1 MRIGNA
7 QDANGRNYI
16 TGISAVNDGSD
27 IASDI
32 VSIRNGSG
40 ISFSS
45 STDGGLVVN
54 AVFTP
59 LVESISKKV
68 ERPPS
73 GNVSGLVLA
82 TNGDGTTSWVEN
94 GGKSVPW
101 SKLSSKPATID
112 AMPSSVGS
120 SGQLLVADANGSM
133 VWRTP
138 DFAITSDSRNPPTA
152 SAVNAAIRVHVNA
165 NGMHLPFADATS
177 RGKVLK
183 IDNVGN
189 PTWATD
195 LTLEGSAVLPGY
207 DSHDALKVLRVTSD
221 GSGTEWSENQGSG
234 VTVEHSLVSGSNPI
248 AGSAIYN
255 AIRGRM
261 PAIDPTGHAGD
272 VVAVNNAGNGYGLS
286 SVVQSAVN
294 ATYAESA
301 LNADMSIVSAHVSN
315 ALVHVP
321 TSGADNGM
329 VLTMSSGVP
338 AWRDAGVIVQE
349 SDVLPEYGAMDSG
362 KVLAV
367 NDTGTGTL
375 WKDNHAVVTVADS
388 VTQDG
393 MDPPTASAV
402 YEFVTMG
409 ASPSTA
415 GDMTIASFVNPQG
428 DGVVRSASYA
438 TSAVYVNGHTVSKD
452 VPSNAVFTDTVPG
465 SGVLTINA
473 VDSAIGTFNANAG
486 ENSAI
491 TIPQATSAAYGLAK
505 VETVIADTTNAVAN
519 AVVYAISHRMDM
531 HIGSTA
537 VHVPSAT
544 QLNNGQVLKVENGIP
559 VWGTDLT
566 GGGSAVLP
574 SYGVADA
581 NKVLKVNGTGD
592 GTLWASETGG
602 SSVVVDS
609 VISPDGANPVAGSAI
624 HSALMG
630 KMDAVLGGEAGQVL
644 TRTAD
649 GMEWGNAGIA
659 VDGELNSAST
669 NPVENRVLWSS
680 LEEMSLQL
688 GNVSSLLE
696 EL

>member
-40 ISFSS
+40 ISLSS

-94 GGKSVPW
+94 GGESVPW
-101 SKLSSKPATID
+101 SKLSSKPAIID

-120 SGQLLVADANGSM
+120 NGQLLVADANGSM

-138 DFAITSDSRNPPTA
+138 DSAITSDSRNPPTA

-195 LTLEGSAVLPGY
+195 LTLDGSAVLPGY

-272 VVAVNNAGNGYGLS
+272 VVAVNGAGNGYGLS

-301 LNADMSIVSAHVSN
+301 LNADMSIVSAHISN

-329 VLTMSSGVP
+329 VLTMSGGVP

-402 YEFVTMG
+402 YKFVTMG
-409 ASPSTA
+409 ASPSPA
-415 GDMTIASFVNPQG
+415 GDMTIASFVDPQG

-438 TSAVYVNGHTVSKD
+438 TSAVYVNGHTV
-452 VPSNAVFTDTVPG
+452 
-465 SGVLTINA
+465 
-473 VDSAIGTFNANAG
+473 
-486 ENSAI
+486 
-491 TIPQATSAAYGLAK
+491 
-505 VETVIADTTNAVAN
+505 
-519 AVVYAISHRMDM
+519 
-531 HIGSTA
+531 
-537 VHVPSAT
+537 
-544 QLNNGQVLKVENGIP
+544 
-559 VWGTDLT
+559 
-566 GGGSAVLP
+566 
-574 SYGVADA
+574 
-581 NKVLKVNGTGD
+581 
-592 GTLWASETGG
+592 
-602 SSVVVDS
+602 
-609 VISPDGANPVAGSAI
+609 
-624 HSALMG
+624 
-630 KMDAVLGGEAGQVL
+630 
-644 TRTAD
+644 
-649 GMEWGNAGIA
+649 
-659 VDGELNSAST
+659 
-669 NPVENRVLWSS
+669 
-680 LEEMSLQL
+680 
-688 GNVSSLLE
+688 
-696 EL
+696 

>member
-16 TGISAVNDGSD
+16 TGISVVNDGSA

-32 VSIRNGSG
+32 VSMRNGSG

-45 STDGGLVVN
+45 SMDGGLVVN

-94 GGKSVPW
+94 GGESVPW

-120 SGQLLVADANGSM
+120 NGQLLVADANGSIA
-133 VWRTP
+133 WRAP
-138 DFAITSDSRNPPTA
+138 DSVITSDSRNPPTA

-165 NGMHLPFADATS
+165 NGMHLPSADATS

-234 VTVEHSLVSGSNPI
+234 VKVEHSLVSGSNPI

-272 VVAVNNAGNGYGLS
+272 VVAVNGAGNGYVLS

-301 LNADMSIVSAHVSN
+301 LNADMSIVSAHISN

-329 VLTMSSGVP
+329 VLTMSGGVP

-409 ASPSTA
+409 ASPSPA
-415 GDMTIASFVNPQG
+415 GDMTIASFVDQQG

-473 VDSAIGTFNANAG
+473 VDSTIGTFNANAG
-486 ENSAI
+486 ENSTI

-531 HIGSTA
+531 HIDSTA

-574 SYGVADA
+574 SYGAADA

-624 HSALMG
+624 HSALTG
-630 KMDAVLGGEAGQVL
+630 KMDAVLGGEVGQVL

-649 GMEWGNAGIA
+649 GMEWRNAGIV

-680 LEEMSLQL
+680 LEEMSSQL

>member
-16 TGISAVNDGSD
+16 TGISAVNDGSA

-32 VSIRNGSG
+32 VSMRNGSG

-45 STDGGLVVN
+45 SMDGGLVVN

-68 ERPPS
+68 EKPS
-73 GNVSGLVLA
+73 SGDVSGLVLA

-94 GGKSVPW
+94 GGESVPW

-112 AMPSSVGS
+112 AMPPSVGS
-120 SGQLLVADANGSM
+120 NGQLLVADANGSM

-138 DFAITSDSRNPPTA
+138 DSAVTSDSRNPPTA

-221 GSGTEWSENQGSG
+221 GNGTEWSENQGSG
-234 VTVEHSLVSGSNPI
+234 VTVENSLVSGSNPI

-255 AIRGRM
+255 AIQGRM

-286 SVVQSAVN
+286 SVVKSATN
-294 ATYAESA
+294 AT
-301 LNADMSIVSAHVSN
+301 
-315 ALVHVP
+315 
-321 TSGADNGM
+321 
-329 VLTMSSGVP
+329 
-338 AWRDAGVIVQE
+338 
-349 SDVLPEYGAMDSG
+349 
-362 KVLAV
+362 
-367 NDTGTGTL
+367 
-375 WKDNHAVVTVADS
+375 
-388 VTQDG
+388 
-393 MDPPTASAV
+393 
-402 YEFVTMG
+402 
-409 ASPSTA
+409 
-415 GDMTIASFVNPQG
+415 
-428 DGVVRSASYA
+428 YA
-438 TSAVYVNGHTVSKD
+438 TSAVYINGHTVSKD
-452 VPSNAVFTDTVPG
+452 VPSDAVFTDTVPG

-473 VDSAIGTFNANAG
+473 VDSAIGAFNANAG

-491 TIPQATSAAYGLAK
+491 TIPQATSTSYGLVK

-519 AVVYAISHRMDM
+519 AVVSAISYRMGM
-531 HIGSTA
+531 HIDSSA
-537 VHVPSAT
+537 VHVPTAT
-544 QLNNGQVLKVENGIP
+544 MLNNGQVLKVENGVP

-574 SYGVADA
+574 SYGADDA
-581 NKVLKVNGTGD
+581 NKVLKVNGD
-592 GTLWASETGG
+592 GTGTVWASETGG
-602 SSVVVDS
+602 GSVV
-609 VISPDGANPVAGSAI
+609 
-624 HSALMG
+624 
-630 KMDAVLGGEAGQVL
+630 
-644 TRTAD
+644 
-649 GMEWGNAGIA
+649 

-680 LEEMSLQL
+680 LEEMSSQL
-688 GNVSSLLE
+688 GNVSSLLN